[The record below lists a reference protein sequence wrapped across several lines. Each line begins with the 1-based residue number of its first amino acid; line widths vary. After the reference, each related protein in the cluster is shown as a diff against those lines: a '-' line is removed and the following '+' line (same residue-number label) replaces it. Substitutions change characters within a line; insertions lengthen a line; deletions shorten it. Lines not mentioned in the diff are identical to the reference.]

1 MELNKSS
8 SVSFFGFK
16 WYYRKYLRF
25 IKSFSFLMKLVSF
38 ITRIFIF
45 IKFFSVDFFV
55 RIFSFFKSLRIYYR
69 ILEAYPAF

>member
-1 MELNKSS
+1 MELNKSC

-38 ITRIFIF
+38 ITRLIIF
-45 IKFFSVDFFV
+45 IKIFSVDFLF
-55 RIFSFFKSLRIYYR
+55 RILGFFKSLRIYYR